1 MNFKKIHIVVLCS
14 LLIFLLFVCVIS
26 VNAQT
31 ANEGMNNR
39 LAPGELLPVSIKLI
53 NFGSQKRVDVI
64 VTYSIFDASDNKIYS
79 ESETVAVDTTASF
92 VKRIQLP
99 YTIKPG
105 MYALKSSIQ
114 YPYQEAP
121 AVSSFPFKIEKKI
134 GSFFISDIIL
144 YGLILAA
151 LLLAGFALMYLVI
164 FFTGKKPRV
173 RLHDYSDKPKDQI
186 IYYEMLSDT
195 IMQMRL
201 RVGDAAVDIAT
212 NIDGLEIDEKTGRV
226 LNIADDPAKI
236 IAVLVSEY
244 EKKLGKKVSFSFR
257 NSK

>member
-1 MNFKKIHIVVLCS
+1 MMPSKKIHAIIFC
-14 LLIFLLFVCVIS
+14 LLLFFLLFTCSIS
-26 VNAQT
+26 VKAQI
-31 ANEGMNNR
+31 ANEGADNR
-39 LAPGELLPVSIKLI
+39 IAAGEFLPVSIKLI
-53 NFGSQKRVDVI
+53 NFGSQKSVDVI
-64 VTYSIFDASDNKIYS
+64 VTYSILDSNNKQIYS
-79 ESETVAVDTTASF
+79 ESETVAVETTASF

-105 MYALKSSIQ
+105 MYTLKSSLQ

-121 AVSSFPFKIEKKI
+121 AVSSFPFKVEKKI

-144 YGLILAA
+144 YGSTLAA
-151 LLLAGFALMYLVI
+151 LLLVGLGLIYKLGFI
-164 FFTGKKPRV
+164 SKKPRA

-195 IMQMRL
+195 VMQMRL

-212 NIDGLEIDEKTGRV
+212 RIDGLTIDEKTGRI
-226 LNIADDPAKI
+226 LKIADDPAKI
-236 IAVLVSEY
+236 IATLVSEY

-257 NSK
+257 N